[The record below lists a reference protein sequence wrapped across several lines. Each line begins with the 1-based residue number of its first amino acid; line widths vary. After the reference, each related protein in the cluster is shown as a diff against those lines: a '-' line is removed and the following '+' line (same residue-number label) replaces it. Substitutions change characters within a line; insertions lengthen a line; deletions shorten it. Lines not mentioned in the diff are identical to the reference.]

1 LATTGEPALHRG
13 TRPVAGAAL
22 VLGAASFWAT
32 FGIFAKHLYDAGFAP
47 LELASV
53 RAAVGFAGFALLLAP
68 RMLVRPS
75 AGAPTLVSGSRAAGA
90 RSLGFFA
97 AYGILG
103 YALFTL
109 VFFAALER
117 LDVSIAVALLYTAP
131 AFVMLMS
138 ALLWREHVGPA
149 RLVALGLV
157 LAGVILV
164 TGAAGTLLGGATT
177 LPPIALALG
186 VGAGATY
193 GLYTMFSKVATH
205 RYGPRASLFWSFAFA
220 ALALGIAAPPWAPF
234 LRAPEHAVALIALGI
249 VPTLVPYAL
258 YLRGLRELPASTA
271 AMLASVEP
279 VIAALLAAV
288 LLHERLDALQLAGMA
303 MVVTAAVLLARQAAA
318 GPARLRGGP
327 DGRDGPG

>member
-75 AGAPTLVSGSRAAGA
+75 AGA

-164 TGAAGTLLGGATT
+164 TGAAGTLLGGAAT

-318 GPARLRGGP
+318 GPWRLRGAGRTAGTDP
-327 DGRDGPG
+327 ADGTGVGRPA